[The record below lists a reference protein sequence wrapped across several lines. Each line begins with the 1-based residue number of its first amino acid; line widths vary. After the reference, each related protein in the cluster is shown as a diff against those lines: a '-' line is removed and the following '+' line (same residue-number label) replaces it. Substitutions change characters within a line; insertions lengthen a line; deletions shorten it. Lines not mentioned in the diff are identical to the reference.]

1 MRCRQRGMKQRFKV
15 ESNVK
20 LHLQGIILAV
30 LCGSETILDLG
41 DLIEEGNLGTVME
54 MRSEL
59 GS

>member
-1 MRCRQRGMKQRFKV
+1 MW
-15 ESNVK
+15 SK

-41 DLIEEGNLGTVME
+41 DLIEEGNLGAVME